1 MAGPNQKTEVQRFDF
16 KKDIERMQKM
26 LEVLRLQYN
35 LFFAGA
41 RKEPPA
47 RDRAELD
54 RLFQYYRNAT
64 LTNLEQQFRFNSF
77 ANGYTLQCEQWG
89 KWQRAKDDGVVADPR
104 MVAALRKAEKEL
116 GELEKETPEEAREH
130 RSASAKQD
138 EPKAEKQAPSKPAGR
153 PEPTPMQQLF
163 QQYSKARLENGDMT
177 AIDLAAFEQ
186 QVAKQRQA
194 IIEKYKA
201 KDVAFT
207 VATQNGKVT
216 LKAKVIG
223 KEK

>member
-16 KKDIERMQKM
+16 KKDIERMQKT

-47 RDRAELD
+47 RERAELD

-77 ANGYTLQCEQWG
+77 ANSYTLQCEQWG

-116 GELEKETPEEAREH
+116 NDLERETPEEAREH
-130 RSASAKQD
+130 RSA
-138 EPKAEKQAPSKPAGR
+138 AEKQEPTAQRQAQAKPEGR
-153 PEPTPMQQLF
+153 PERSPMQQLF
-163 QQYSKARLENGDMT
+163 EQYSKARLENGEMT
-177 AIDLAAFEQ
+177 AIDLAAFEK

-207 VATQNGKVT
+207 VAAQNGKVT
-216 LKAKVIG
+216 LKAKIIG
-223 KEK
+223 REK